1 MTNEQLVA
9 QIQGGLDVKE
19 NMQQLYL
26 QNKGMIYRMVKKYR
40 NIDKMTDIDDLMQ
53 QAYLGL
59 VEAVDRYE
67 PEKGVLFL
75 SYATYW
81 IVQSVKRY
89 LEQCG
94 RVMYLPAH
102 TQEKVYKYNQ
112 VTGSYLSQYNR
123 EPTDEE
129 YCCWLELTQKQLD
142 SLRHTMRIS
151 RVESIERPLD
161 EEFTIGDTIVARN
174 GDMEAVEDAIAY
186 EQLTYTLWDAVHSAV
201 KDKKDIESLELK
213 YKEGCTLKEASERM
227 GCTPERVRIRQ
238 NKAMRKLRSNRKI
251 MEIGEEEGIIS
262 ISKVRKERRQSSINY
277 RSIWN
282 DLTDEEQESMRMLM

>member
-102 TQEKVYKYNQ
+102 TQEKVYK
-112 VTGSYLSQYNR
+112 
-123 EPTDEE
+123 
-129 YCCWLELTQKQLD
+129 
-142 SLRHTMRIS
+142 
-151 RVESIERPLD
+151 
-161 EEFTIGDTIVARN
+161 
-174 GDMEAVEDAIAY
+174 
-186 EQLTYTLWDAVHSAV
+186 
-201 KDKKDIESLELK
+201 
-213 YKEGCTLKEASERM
+213 
-227 GCTPERVRIRQ
+227 
-238 NKAMRKLRSNRKI
+238 
-251 MEIGEEEGIIS
+251 
-262 ISKVRKERRQSSINY
+262 
-277 RSIWN
+277 
-282 DLTDEEQESMRMLM
+282 

>member
-129 YCCWLELTQKQLD
+129 YCCD
-142 SLRHTMRIS
+142 R
-151 RVESIERPLD
+151 
-161 EEFTIGDTIVARN
+161 
-174 GDMEAVEDAIAY
+174 
-186 EQLTYTLWDAVHSAV
+186 
-201 KDKKDIESLELK
+201 
-213 YKEGCTLKEASERM
+213 
-227 GCTPERVRIRQ
+227 
-238 NKAMRKLRSNRKI
+238 
-251 MEIGEEEGIIS
+251 
-262 ISKVRKERRQSSINY
+262 
-277 RSIWN
+277 
-282 DLTDEEQESMRMLM
+282 

>member
-1 MTNEQLVA
+1 
-9 QIQGGLDVKE
+9 
-19 NMQQLYL
+19 
-26 QNKGMIYRMVKKYR
+26 MIYRMVKKYR

-67 PEKGVLFL
+67 QEKGVLLL

-129 YCCWLELTQKQLD
+129 YCCWLEFTQKQLD

-151 RVESIERPLD
+151 IVESIERPLD

-174 GDMEAVEDAIAY
+174 GDMEAVEDTIAH
-186 EQLTYTLWDAVHSAV
+186 EQLWDAIHEAV
-201 KDKKDIESLELK
+201 KDEKDIEALELK
-213 YKEGCTLKEASERM
+213 YKDGCTLKEASERM

-282 DLTDEEQESMRMLM
+282 DLTDEEQKSMRMLI